1 MIPFSARLTLA
12 FKAFFSILFAGRW
25 PEEAITAPSQPDVP
39 RPDVP
44 QPPSREAPAEAPP
57 EATATQLLAVLQRD
71 GRLVDFLMEDLAP
84 YGDAQVGAAVR
95 DVHAGCRHALQSYL
109 TMGPVV
115 SGVEGDR
122 VTIEPGTDAG
132 SVRVIGNVKGHP
144 PFQGVLKHRGWVVQR
159 LALPAIPAADHAVVA
174 PAEVEVS

>member
-1 MIPFSARLTLA
+1 MIPFSARLPLA

-25 PEEAITAPSQPDVP
+25 PAEAITASSQ
-39 RPDVP
+39 PDVP
-44 QPPSREAPAEAPP
+44 QPPSREAPAEA
-57 EATATQLLAVLQRD
+57 TAMQLLAVLQRD

-109 TMGPVV
+109 TMGPVL